1 MRYSPHGSCAVR
13 YPHKLLIVSPF
24 PAAKLARVIASMLK
38 AVKKRQNM
46 LSRYLFL
53 ADRSCTARALV
64 FPFHDPQIVVKARSK
79 YINVA
84 DKMCE
89 FNDTFML
96 YMTTRLPN
104 PHLSPE
110 NQAKV

>member
-1 MRYSPHGSCAVR
+1 MLSVNIMRFP
-13 YPHKLLIVSPF
+13 PF
-24 PAAKLARVIASMLK
+24 NTLESPAATRMQWSFTPAACPPL
-38 AVKKRQNM
+38 
-46 LSRYLFL
+46 
-53 ADRSCTARALV
+53 RSYC
-64 FPFHDPQIVVKARSK
+64 QIVVKARSK

-89 FNDTFML
+89 FNDCFML

-110 NQAKV
+110 NQAKVTVVVFKK

>member
-1 MRYSPHGSCAVR
+1 MPTS
-13 YPHKLLIVSPF
+13 
-24 PAAKLARVIASMLK
+24 LAW
-38 AVKKRQNM
+38 
-46 LSRYLFL
+46 
-53 ADRSCTARALV
+53 
-64 FPFHDPQIVVKARSK
+64 QIVVKARSK

-89 FNDTFML
+89 FNDSFML

-110 NQAKV
+110 NQAKVICFFFFVPSALGFCRLPHCPPSSTTTS